1 MSDKYI
7 KNLTNNVCYNS
18 YDPNECQYQVTKSAS
33 NVKKMYEKFNN
44 TNNEFNYV
52 QNELDETLIQSSLV
66 NKQSEEL
73 MNKRYNSVQEIEK
86 MTNSTNMKKSI
97 LKNRINSL
105 AKKEIN
111 IRGELEN
118 NLDNLEIAKYNF
130 ENIIENFSIN
140 HNTQPPQGSQNIPQE
155 PSLTAEPVNL
165 VGVNQG
171 DPGMDSQLSQ
181 DLEVEENSDPQE
193 PTIDSEEPPMD
204 SEDPTMYSEEQEP
217 TMDSEEEIVDDSDM
231 AQQSNNLGI
240 EKPIINENNS
250 GGCSSYT
257 VKTNCE
263 SNTDAENCFWWG
275 NMCNNKP
282 PSTEEDARQI
292 NNENECTS
300 YNFHWSSVNGPSSCL
315 LKNPNDQ

>member
-18 YDPNECQYQVTKSAS
+18 YDPNECQYQITKSAN

-44 TNNEFNYV
+44 SNNEFNYI

-86 MTNSTNMKKSI
+86 MTNSTNMKKSM
-97 LKNRINSL
+97 LKNRINLL
-105 AKKEIN
+105 ARKEIKARN
-111 IRGELEN
+111 IVDN
-118 NLDNLEIAKYNF
+118 NLDNLERAKYNL
-130 ENIIENFSIN
+130 ENVIENFYSYDA
-140 HNTQPPQGSQNIPQE
+140 PQSPQEGSQNIPQE

-165 VGVNQG
+165 ESANE
-171 DPGMDSQLSQ
+171 DASGMDSQPSQ
-181 DLEVEENSDPQE
+181 DLEVEQNS
-193 PTIDSEEPPMD
+193 DSEEPPMD
-204 SEDPTMYSEEQEP
+204 SEEEEP
-217 TMDSEEEIVDDSDM
+217 TMDSEEIVVDSDM

-240 EKPIINENNS
+240 EKPVIDQNTS

-257 VKTNCE
+257 DNNTCVN
-263 SNTDAENCFWWG
+263 NTDAENCFWWG

-292 NNENECTS
+292 NNKSECES
-300 YNFHWSSVNGPSSCL
+300 LGLFWSPEYGSSGCSLNKPS
-315 LKNPNDQ
+315 DQ